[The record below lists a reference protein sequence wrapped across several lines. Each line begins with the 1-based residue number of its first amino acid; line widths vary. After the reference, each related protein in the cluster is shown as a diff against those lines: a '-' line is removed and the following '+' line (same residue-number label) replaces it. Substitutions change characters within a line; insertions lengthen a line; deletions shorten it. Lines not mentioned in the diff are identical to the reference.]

1 VRQLDAAFKYR
12 LTEIYQ
18 SAFKPAHAKSI
29 VPESKRQIRNQIAAK
44 RQALDAGWLDA
55 ASAKVVENLQTLPA
69 FQSAKTVALYM
80 AIGGEV
86 RLEPLFAK
94 CRKLG
99 KTTAIP
105 VFNPSTRLYE
115 MAAITGNTRFETG
128 NYGIQEPVAPAP
140 IGIAEIDFMVVPG
153 VAFDLH
159 GNRLGRGGGY
169 YDRLLDGF
177 QGVSAAVAFDFQVL
191 DHIPSDPHDIPV
203 DFLVTETQTAEVP
216 NER

>member
-1 VRQLDAAFKYR
+1 MKTKAELRREMA
-12 LTEIYQ
+12 
-18 SAFKPAHAKSI
+18 S
-29 VPESKRQIRNQIAAK
+29 K
-44 RQALDAGWLDA
+44 RQALDAGWIDS
-55 ASAKVVENLQTLPA
+55 ASAAVVENLQSLPA

-86 RLEPLFAK
+86 RLDPLFAT
-94 CRKLG
+94 CRQQG

-105 VFNPSTRLYE
+105 VFNPSTKLYE
-115 MAAITGNTRFETG
+115 MAAITANTRFETG
-128 NYGIQEPVAPAP
+128 NYGIPEPVAPAP
-140 IGIAEIDFMVVPG
+140 IALAEIDFMVVPG
-153 VAFDLH
+153 VAFDRR

-177 QGVSAAVAFDFQVL
+177 PGVTAAVAFDFQIV
-191 DHIPSDPHDIPV
+191 DHVPCAPHDLPV